1 MVERMSDLTADQ
13 VMSNLRPS
21 TQNKLLKLARE
32 FIASRSSFQVH
43 PLRDTHA
50 NDVPVAMALFAQDR
64 ITELE
69 AENARLKGV
78 LREAVGVMKLWRKGD
93 PLPIHVTDGWIDRIA
108 KEWPDGL

>member
-1 MVERMSDLTADQ
+1 MSDLTADQ

-21 TQNKLLKLARE
+21 TQNKLL
-32 FIASRSSFQVH
+32 
-43 PLRDTHA
+43 
-50 NDVPVAMALFAQDR
+50 DR